1 MVLMSKPKIGL
12 STLYCLSKPFSSLIE
27 CLPHMGVKYIEIAD
41 EGLHALNLR
50 RVKKLRKIA
59 IAYNIEFVIHA
70 PWAGINIATP
80 NSGLRRA
87 VLKLLK
93 KSIVNSGKLD
103 CKLWLFHP
111 GSKTGLSNFYPDK
124 DWQLNLESVHILADI
139 ARREGVEI
147 AIENTPEPFPS
158 LMKSV
163 EDFQRF
169 YREFNEEI
177 GMVLD
182 VAHANLNSQIQN
194 FLKCFSK
201 YISHIH
207 LSDND
212 GSSDLH
218 RGIGYGNIDWK
229 WIANLINEADYNNL
243 LVIESTD
250 HIEESIQFLKRLFA

>member
-1 MVLMSKPKIGL
+1 MSKPKIGL
-12 STLYCLSKPFSSLIE
+12 STLYCLSEPFNSLIKD
-27 CLPHMGVKYIEIAD
+27 LPDLDVNHIEIAD
-41 EGLHALNLR
+41 EGFHVLNLR
-50 RVKKLRKIA
+50 RAKKLKKIGD
-59 IAYNIEFVIHA
+59 AYNIEFVVHA

-87 VLKLLK
+87 VLNLLK

-103 CKLWLFHP
+103 CKLWIFHP
-111 GSKTGLSNFYPDK
+111 GSKTGLSHFYPGK
-124 DWQLNLESVHILADI
+124 DWKLNLASVHILAKF
-139 ARREGVEI
+139 ARREGVDI

-169 YREFNEEI
+169 YREFNEDI

-182 VAHANLNSQIQN
+182 IAHANLNNQIPD
-194 FLKCFSK
+194 FLLHFNK

-212 GSSDLH
+212 GNSDQH
-218 RGIGYGNIDWK
+218 RGISYGNIDWNR
-229 WIANLINEADYNNL
+229 IAKLINDTNYNNL
-243 LVIESTD
+243 LIIESTD
-250 HIEESIQFLKRLFA
+250 HIKESIHFLRNLFA